1 MAENVNSIVS
11 NLSVNRQA
19 RPVAFRNLYGAFD
32 NVNREVLP
40 ISEVIERA
48 ECNYE
53 VEKQPL
59 VRVTPEMLDAI
70 RNGEPITGLTSAN
83 IIDTHCATMRTDNNH
98 TFGVVGSDYG
108 VVQNSKAFEFID
120 HLQQHFGQQSIIE
133 TAGALNEGS
142 RVYVTCRL
150 DEDFYLDDFKKDA
163 VENYIIITTSHDGSG
178 AIKVFSSP
186 VRVVCQNTLNMAL
199 MKKTESISY
208 KHTKN
213 VRERMDYEKIVARFL
228 EQSKMLKNNFV
239 NKMRELREDD
249 NLSKNAVQD
258 FASMIYLSDENYK
271 RYIEANRKLDS
282 IDEVSTR
289 AKNQIER
296 LMGSIE
302 NGVGQDMYRGSKLW
316 LLNGLTTLLHNDT
329 VYKSDE
335 DEFKSILEGD
345 GFKKLNKAYA
355 ALELVA

>member
-1 MAENVNSIVS
+1 MAENVNPIVS

-32 NVNREVLP
+32 NVNREILP

-83 IIDTHCATMRTDNNH
+83 IINTHCATMRTDNNH

-150 DEDFYLDDFKKDA
+150 DENFYLDDFKKDA

-271 RYIEANRKLDS
+271 RYIEANRKLDN

-296 LMGSIE
+296 LMSSIE
-302 NGVGQDMYRGSKLW
+302 SGVGQDMYRGSKLW

>member
-1 MAENVNSIVS
+1 MAENVNPIVS

-32 NVNREVLP
+32 NVNREILP

-271 RYIEANRKLDS
+271 RYIEANRKLDN

-296 LMGSIE
+296 LMDSIE
-302 NGVGQDMYRGSKLW
+302 SGVGQDMYRGSKLW

>member
-1 MAENVNSIVS
+1 MAENVNPIVS

-32 NVNREVLP
+32 NVNREILP

-120 HLQQHFGQQSIIE
+120 HLQQHFGQKSIIE

-163 VENYIIITTSHDGSG
+163 VQNYIIITTSHDGSG
-178 AIKVFSSP
+178 AIKIFSSP

-228 EQSKMLKNNFV
+228 EQSKMLKNNFI

-296 LMGSIE
+296 LMDSIE
-302 NGVGQDMYRGSKLW
+302 SGVGQDMYRGSKLW

>member
-32 NVNREVLP
+32 NVKREVLP

-83 IIDTHCATMRTDNNH
+83 IINTHCATMRTDNNH

-178 AIKVFSSP
+178 AIKIFSSP

-213 VRERMDYEKIVARFL
+213 VGERMDYEKIVARFL
-228 EQSKMLKNNFV
+228 EQSQMLKNNFV

-271 RYIEANRKLDS
+271 RYIEANRRLDS

-302 NGVGQDMYRGSKLW
+302 SGVGQDMYRGSKLW

>member
-1 MAENVNSIVS
+1 MAEDVNSIVS
-11 NLSVNRQA
+11 NLNVTRQA

-178 AIKVFSSP
+178 AIKIFSSP

-228 EQSKMLKNNFV
+228 EQSKMLKNNFI

-296 LMGSIE
+296 LMSSIE
-302 NGVGQDMYRGSKLW
+302 SGVGQDMYRGSKLW

-355 ALELVA
+355 AMELVA

>member
-1 MAENVNSIVS
+1 MAENVNPIVS

-32 NVNREVLP
+32 NVNREILP

-163 VENYIIITTSHDGSG
+163 VQNYIIITTSHDGSG

-228 EQSKMLKNNFV
+228 EQSKMLKNNFI

-302 NGVGQDMYRGSKLW
+302 SGVGQDMYRGSKLW

>member
-32 NVNREVLP
+32 NVKREVLP

-83 IIDTHCATMRTDNNH
+83 IINTHCATMRTDNNH

-178 AIKVFSSP
+178 AIKIFSSP

-228 EQSKMLKNNFV
+228 EQSQMLKNNFV

-271 RYIEANRKLDS
+271 RYIEANRRLDS

-302 NGVGQDMYRGSKLW
+302 SGVGQDMYRGSKLW

-335 DEFKSILEGD
+335 EEFKSILEGD

>member
-1 MAENVNSIVS
+1 MAENVNPIVS

-70 RNGEPITGLTSAN
+70 RNGEPINGLTSAN

-108 VVQNSKAFEFID
+108 VVQNRKAFEFID

-133 TAGALNEGS
+133 TAGALNKGS

-163 VENYIIITTSHDGSG
+163 VQNYIIITTSHDGSG

-186 VRVVCQNTLNMAL
+186 VRVICQNTLNMAL

-213 VRERMDYEKIVARFL
+213 VKERMDYEKIVARFL

-239 NKMRELREDD
+239 NKMRELREDN
-249 NLSKNAVQD
+249 NLSQNAVQD

-271 RYIEANRKLDS
+271 RYIESNRKLDS

-302 NGVGQDMYRGSKLW
+302 SGVGQDMYRGSKLW

>member
-83 IIDTHCATMRTDNNH
+83 IINTHCATMRTDNNH

-108 VVQNSKAFEFID
+108 VVQNIMAFEFID

-163 VENYIIITTSHDGSG
+163 VQNYIIITTSHDGSG

-271 RYIEANRKLDS
+271 RYIESNRKLDS

-296 LMGSIE
+296 LIGSIE
-302 NGVGQDMYRGSKLW
+302 SGVGQDMYRGSKLW

-329 VYKSDE
+329 AYKSDE
-335 DEFKSILEGD
+335 EEFKSILEGD

>member
-1 MAENVNSIVS
+1 MAENVNPIVS

-32 NVNREVLP
+32 NVNREILP

-163 VENYIIITTSHDGSG
+163 VQNYIIITTSHDGSG

-186 VRVVCQNTLNMAL
+186 VRVICQNTLNMAL
-199 MKKTESISY
+199 MKKTERISY

-239 NKMRELREDD
+239 NKMRELREDN

-271 RYIEANRKLDS
+271 RYIESNRKLDS

-302 NGVGQDMYRGSKLW
+302 SGVGQDMYRGSKLW

>member
-1 MAENVNSIVS
+1 MAENVNPIVS

-32 NVNREVLP
+32 NVNREILP

-163 VENYIIITTSHDGSG
+163 VQNYIIITTSHDGSG

-186 VRVVCQNTLNMAL
+186 VRVICQNTLNMAL

-239 NKMRELREDD
+239 NKMRELREDN

-271 RYIEANRKLDS
+271 RYIESNRKLDS

-289 AKNQIER
+289 AKKQIER

-302 NGVGQDMYRGSKLW
+302 SGVGQDMYRGSKLW

>member
-1 MAENVNSIVS
+1 MAENVNPIVS

-32 NVNREVLP
+32 NVNREILP

-150 DEDFYLDDFKKDA
+150 DENFYLDDFKKDA

-178 AIKVFSSP
+178 AIKIFSSP

-228 EQSKMLKNNFV
+228 EQSKMLKNNFI

-271 RYIEANRKLDS
+271 RYIEASRKLDS

-302 NGVGQDMYRGSKLW
+302 SGVGQDMYRGSKLW

>member
-1 MAENVNSIVS
+1 MAENVNPIVS

-32 NVNREVLP
+32 NVNREILP

-150 DEDFYLDDFKKDA
+150 DENFYLDDFKKDA

-178 AIKVFSSP
+178 AIKIFSSP

-228 EQSKMLKNNFV
+228 EQSKMLKNNFI

-302 NGVGQDMYRGSKLW
+302 SGVGQDMYRGSKLW

>member
-1 MAENVNSIVS
+1 MTENVNPIVS

-163 VENYIIITTSHDGSG
+163 VQNYIIITTSHDGSG

-186 VRVVCQNTLNMAL
+186 VRVICQNTLNMAL

-239 NKMRELREDD
+239 NKMRELREDN

-271 RYIEANRKLDS
+271 RYIESNRKLDS

-302 NGVGQDMYRGSKLW
+302 SGVGQDMYRGSKLW

>member
-1 MAENVNSIVS
+1 MAENVNPIVS

-32 NVNREVLP
+32 NVNREILP

-150 DEDFYLDDFKKDA
+150 DENFYLDDFKKDA

-178 AIKVFSSP
+178 AIKIFSSP

-296 LMGSIE
+296 LMDSIE
-302 NGVGQDMYRGSKLW
+302 SGVGQDMYRGSKLW